1 MFEFQSLGTLI
12 RLRRQERNLSLERL
26 SKLAKV
32 SRRQLSMIEEG
43 RNFSLSYLVKVANA
57 LELTE
62 LPLDGLQLRPGPP
75 ELDAV
80 VRAADAVAAAERSL
94 AQAAEITEQ
103 LRAASQVLD
112 AMVRRLLKPAPPAAA
127 DLRAKVEDTLRR
139 LESVPEAE
147 REQVGGMLRELADG
161 DRPRR
166 TKPLAA
172 ATPAARKRAR

>member
-1 MFEFQSLGTLI
+1 MLEFQSLGILI

-43 RNFSLSYLVKVANA
+43 RNFSLAYLVKVANA

-62 LPLDGLQLRPGPP
+62 VPLDGLRLVAVAP
-75 ELDAV
+75 ELDAI
-80 VRAADAVAAAERSL
+80 VRAADAVAIAERSV

-103 LRAASQVLD
+103 LRDASLVLNGLI
-112 AMVRRLLKPAPPAAA
+112 RRLLTPARAPAGMKEAVA
-127 DLRAKVEDTLRR
+127 NALRL
-139 LESVPEAE
+139 LESVPESE
-147 REQVGGMLRELADG
+147 RERVGETLRELAGG
-161 DRPRR
+161 DRLPR

>member
-94 AQAAEITEQ
+94 AQAAE
-103 LRAASQVLD
+103 
-112 AMVRRLLKPAPPAAA
+112 
-127 DLRAKVEDTLRR
+127 
-139 LESVPEAE
+139 
-147 REQVGGMLRELADG
+147 
-161 DRPRR
+161 
-166 TKPLAA
+166 
-172 ATPAARKRAR
+172 